1 MRANQVHPP
10 QGHGRGEKPGR
21 ATLRA
26 ARKMHRRCGG
36 TALVTSRTA
45 DGLDTTSVRPDAT
58 DESPSTISRWISGVN
73 AGEFVYRA
81 PALGSDARRGQCIL
95 WLSSNDAWK
104 RRVTE
109 HLSIP
114 RIDTLDTTLT
124 FDVDLAQI
132 QRRGLPVD
140 DRGTYWLPLL
150 SSGRAVPSVLEV
162 TDESGDRVPRLTTAE
177 VRWALA
183 AGIARLLVRSQPDN
197 RVQTIRRDVELLL
210 AAAVR
215 RQLAAG
221 LASPYPA
228 GGDGAVDPDG
238 IEQGASEGFTDVG
251 LEIASLGAEHE
262 RRRTNARLSSARVAV
277 ERAAWTESQEILELV
292 TQISGRR
299 FLVVECDGADLRES
313 YRCTLPSRR
322 LESCEGSVLTPL
334 DDGPPPTDEEVLL
347 SWSEEI
353 PEDSGP
359 EADQE
364 ALATPRTRRYRPV
377 PISTDPPAILW
388 PLRRFI
394 ALRDGRKRRAAQAWL
409 LREGSLWGR
418 AGLLI
423 DLLADA
429 SATNYHLVLTLPP
442 GTQAPKQGLASEPEL
457 HIDLDLTELGTTVVT
472 EVRACLAE
480 AHAVRTSDQADQV
493 AVRLA
498 ELKLERRVLD
508 LGSAVLEL
516 TSFLSDPATPV
527 SEVVVPAPW
536 AQLRP
541 PLEVLGQRIQSF
553 AELARSENL
562 QVRLEWLDAIKL
574 DELIPALEAVDHSA
588 NALQQIGADAEDAG
602 PEIVIDCRIRRIYR
616 TRSEGHPDQIHIA
629 VPSSD
634 RVPRTVQSQV
644 ARLSTGVFLAE
655 PRLHTAVNTTNLL
668 NAVVIGGTG
677 LGLMA
682 TLALARLRGS
692 ATAIEADAVVAI
704 LFLFTT
710 VQAARLE
717 RPGRTELPGW
727 LSRAPYIIGFLSPLP
742 ALAFALYIGVGGT
755 TWWSGWPGL
764 VSVGAATVL
773 ACGAQLGC
781 LALGLNAGREAE
793 LWELGP
799 PSTSSDG
806 PGTNATASVDIPA
819 SAMDLAPSSMRRL
832 AERFRRALSQRR
844 GAAVQ
849 SSGPH
854 DSRPASLPSA
864 RLLGELSSWLIPESY
879 RAIPILGTAREGV
892 SRSPDIALLQTM
904 SMRRLLNEA
913 LIQIDS
919 TREWRVVSI
928 LMNDGRGTLRKELA
942 SLSPTG
948 GQGDPAP
955 AEIAAALGVSFAG
968 YAMVQLAIGGEWDPS
983 QKVARSDGGA
993 NPNIAFSVVS
1003 PHPIDV
1009 EHSPIRTVGSII
1021 EIQVCVPSTS
1031 LEAHLERITG
1041 ACSVAG
1047 LRVMLV
1053 HAPST
1058 PPPGAQLRTHGDD
1071 TWVWLRVRVG
1081 VPPHATIDLADLL
1094 RSSLELPSNERPQI
1108 PASSVAEFAR
1118 PSARAVTSDAAGDQL
1133 AMVSDPTAD
1142 TGHGGVVFVF
1152 IHAALRRG
1160 LLHDILTALRTS
1172 VASNWQEQKI
1182 QLVGI
1187 SSYAMV
1193 GRAFVMVYLDG
1204 AGSANECEALSADIA
1219 GALTQGPQGDRFA
1232 EVHAL
1237 HTKGWPL
1244 PTSQTSAQGSSPP
1257 EPNDDR
1263 DGEDS
1268 ALPLHARA
1276 RSGPGMRLTWQAPN
1290 IPGVLLE
1297 IIEAVASSE
1306 LKLNLSYVL
1315 SRVSEVDLS
1324 LGRLVLRLEDGA
1336 HLGSGTTEGQPT
1348 DVRAAAAALA
1358 DDLTRRLE
1366 RQVAVERQRRR
1377 QGTPLA
1383 EREVFVTADVFEAS
1397 PPKSAGTTPAEP

>member
-1 MRANQVHPP
+1 M
-10 QGHGRGEKPGR
+10 
-21 ATLRA
+21 
-26 ARKMHRRCGG
+26 
-36 TALVTSRTA
+36 VTSRTA
-45 DGLDTTSVRPDAT
+45 DGLDTTSVRPHAT

-221 LASPYPA
+221 LASAYPA
-228 GGDGAVDPDG
+228 GGEGAGDPHG
-238 IEQGASEGFTDVG
+238 TEKEASEGATDVG

-262 RRRTNARLSSARVAV
+262 RRRTNARLSSARAAV
-277 ERAAWTESQEILELV
+277 ERATWDESQEILELV
-292 TQISGRR
+292 AQISGRR
-299 FLVVECDGADLRES
+299 FLVVECDGEDLRES
-313 YRCTLPSRR
+313 YRCTLPSRG
-322 LESCEGSVLTPL
+322 LKSCRSSVLTPL
-334 DDGPPPTDEEVLL
+334 DDGPPPSDEEVLL
-347 SWSEEI
+347 SWSEEL
-353 PEDSGP
+353 PEDP
-359 EADQE
+359 EPVTDPE

-377 PISTDPPAILW
+377 PVSADAPAILW
-388 PLRRFI
+388 PFRRFI
-394 ALRDGRKRRAAQAWL
+394 ATRDGRKRRAAQTWL

-429 SATNYHLVLTLPP
+429 SATNYHLVLTLPA
-442 GTQAPKQGLASEPEL
+442 GTQAPKQGFASEPEL
-457 HIDLDLTELGTTVVT
+457 HIDLDLTELATTVVN

-480 AHAVRTSDQADQV
+480 AEAAQKTDDADHV

-498 ELKLERRVLD
+498 ELTLERRVLD

-527 SEVVVPAPW
+527 SEVVVPERW
-536 AQLRP
+536 AQLRR
-541 PLEVLGQRIQSF
+541 PLDVLGQRIQSF

-562 QVRLEWLDAIKL
+562 QVRLEWLDAINL
-574 DELIPALEAVDHSA
+574 DELIPALEAVDQSA
-588 NALQQIGADAEDAG
+588 NALPQVGADAEGA
-602 PEIVIDCRIRRIYR
+602 ETVIDCRIRRIYR

-629 VPSSD
+629 VPSTD

-668 NAVVIGGTG
+668 NAIVIGGTG

-682 TLALARLRGS
+682 TLALSRLRGS
-692 ATAIEADAVVAI
+692 APQIEADAVVAI

-742 ALAFALYIGVGGT
+742 ALVFALYIGVGGT
-755 TWWSGWPGL
+755 TWWSGWPGVL
-764 VSVGAATVL
+764 AVLAATVL
-773 ACGAQLGC
+773 AGGAQIGC

-806 PGTNATASVDIPA
+806 TQTSAAAPGEVSA
-819 SAMDLAPSSMRRL
+819 SAMDLAPTWIRQL

-844 GAAVQ
+844 GATVQ
-849 SSGPH
+849 SSGPDH
-854 DSRPASLPSA
+854 ARPASLPSA

-919 TREWRVVSI
+919 TRAWRVVSI
-928 LMNDGRGTLRKELA
+928 LMNDGRGTLRDELA
-942 SLSPTG
+942 SLNPATDE
-948 GQGDPAP
+948 GDAEP

-968 YAMVQLAIGGEWDPS
+968 YAMVQLAVGREWDPS
-983 QKVARSDGGA
+983 EKGA
-993 NPNIAFSVVS
+993 HASEASSPRTPFHILS

-1021 EIQVCVPSTS
+1021 EIQVCVPPSS
-1031 LEAHLERITG
+1031 LEAHLGRITG
-1041 ACSVAG
+1041 ACSAAG

-1058 PPPGAQLRTHGDD
+1058 PPPGAQPRTDDGDA
-1071 TWVWLRVRVG
+1071 WIWLRVRVG
-1081 VPPHATIDLADLL
+1081 VPPHATIDLAGLL
-1094 RSSLELPSNERPQI
+1094 RSSLAALPDERPQI
-1108 PASSVAEFAR
+1108 RASSVAEFAR
-1118 PSARAVTSDAAGDQL
+1118 PSARAMTSDAADDQL
-1133 AMVSDPTAD
+1133 AVVSDRTAN
-1142 TGHGGVVFVF
+1142 TGDGDVIFVF

-1172 VASNWQEQKI
+1172 VTSNWQEEEI

-1204 AGSANECEALSADIA
+1204 GGSADGCEALSADIA
-1219 GALTQGPQGDRFA
+1219 RALTQGPQGDRLA
-1232 EVHAL
+1232 EVHAFPA
-1237 HTKGWPL
+1237 KGWPA
-1244 PTSQTSAQGSSPP
+1244 PTPPMAAQDPSAREPMGELDEQGEALPP
-1257 EPNDDR
+1257 E
-1263 DGEDS
+1263 
-1268 ALPLHARA
+1268 ARA

-1290 IPGVLLE
+1290 IPGVLFE
-1297 IIEAVASSE
+1297 IIEAVASSD

-1324 LGRLVLRLEDGA
+1324 LGRLVLRLEDGT

-1397 PPKSAGTTPAEP
+1397 PPRSGGTTPAEP